1 MNRSRSDPMHMNGW
15 DYGPNDLSIIF
26 YGAAC
31 DNLQKGVTTGIQRR
45 LRLPAGRLGRFLQTW

>member
-1 MNRSRSDPMHMNGW
+1 MNGW

-31 DNLQKGVTTGIQRR
+31 NDLQSGIVTNVSAIYGC
-45 LRLPAGRLGRFLQTW
+45 PPVS